1 MEKLVYI
8 ARKVAGCPIEEYRER
23 LLGRC
28 AERILESGV
37 SGLTLCVADLAD
49 DPRVDRDRLVGSGP
63 SIAATC
69 SVWLSSLDDRHFIEA
84 ALRDTGAHIDGY
96 LVTESV
102 PQPYAKRNWADGERS
117 PGLTQVCAF
126 PQPDHLADDE
136 FFRLWHDEHTPFS
149 FEFHPRRW
157 RYERNVVARVLTPGA
172 PPYRGIVNES
182 WPEFEDFLD
191 MDRYV
196 PEELRAP
203 SDDRVEGFI
212 GLDALHLTVTSEYI
226 LQSFPT

>member
-1 MEKLVYI
+1 MEKLIYI
-8 ARKVAGCPIEEYRER
+8 ARQETELPIEEYREI
-23 LLGRC
+23 LLGEC
-28 AERILESGV
+28 ARQILGSGV
-37 SGLTLCVADLAD
+37 SGLTICVADLAS
-49 DPRVDRDRLVGSGP
+49 DPRVDRQRLVGTGP

-69 SVWLSSLDDRHFIEA
+69 SVWLASLDDRHPIEA
-84 ALRDTGAHIDGY
+84 ALRETGAGLDGY

-102 PQPYAKRNWADGERS
+102 PQPYVERDWADGERS
-117 PGLTQVCAF
+117 PGVTQVCLF
-126 PQPDHLADDE
+126 PQPERLPDDE

-172 PPYRGIVNES
+172 PAFRGIVNES

-196 PEELRAP
+196 PEALREP

-212 GLDALHLTVTSEYI
+212 GLDSLHLTVTSEYI
-226 LQSFPT
+226 LRSFPS

>member
-1 MEKLVYI
+1 MCKKYDALFHSDTVQLIGHYPLNFEKLGI
-8 ARKVAGCPIEEYRER
+8 
-23 LLGRC
+23 
-28 AERILESGV
+28 
-37 SGLTLCVADLAD
+37 DF
-49 DPRVDRDRLVGSGP
+49 
-63 SIAATC
+63 ATC
-69 SVWLSSLDDRHFIEA
+69 S
-84 ALRDTGAHIDGY
+84 AHKFH
-96 LVTESV
+96 VT
-102 PQPYAKRNWADGERS
+102 
-117 PGLTQVCAF
+117 
-126 PQPDHLADDE
+126 DHLADDE

-226 LQSFPT
+226 LRSFPT